1 MKFWLSLLTP
11 SSPRCIRKI
20 ETPSMNLSVIINVFV
35 MTVKMMKDFPGSPA
49 VCTLHF
55 PRRRLGVSPVRELGF
70 HVSTGEAKSK

>member
-1 MKFWLSLLTP
+1 
-11 SSPRCIRKI
+11 
-20 ETPSMNLSVIINVFV
+20 MNLSVIINVFV